1 MRPRLTKKRIWSL
14 IHLTRLAYANAD
26 DWAERGFKTIDADLD
41 EHGYLAGCEYIDELF
56 KWHREKERRNES
68 A

>member
-1 MRPRLTKKRIWSL
+1 L